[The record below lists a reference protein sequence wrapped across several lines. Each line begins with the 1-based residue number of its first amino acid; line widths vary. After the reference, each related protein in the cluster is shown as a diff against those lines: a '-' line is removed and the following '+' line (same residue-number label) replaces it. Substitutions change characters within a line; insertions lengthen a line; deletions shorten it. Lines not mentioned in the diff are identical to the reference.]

1 MKQKGNLFSFPFK
14 DVGYELS
21 SRVVSNQVFSPL
33 QRLTSVFGMGTG
45 EPTALKT
52 PTEPIS
58 RFGAPSGT
66 RTPDPLIKSQL
77 LYQLS

>member
-45 EPTALKT
+45 VSALLWT
-52 PTEPIS
+52 PVI
-58 RFGAPSGT
+58 
-66 RTPDPLIKSQL
+66 IIL
-77 LYQLS
+77 LKIFYYVKNEKYG